1 MKSALRDIAR
11 AFLPVNPFAGKLR
24 ALLSGLVVFIL
35 WTVNAQNRS
44 LPADGLI
51 QFQPESGFIADVLLD
66 LAGRYIHPGTLLL
79 TFIPVALFKL
89 ALAQAAGLLRQA
101 SGESTAS
108 AAAYLKRCAF
118 ASSRIST
125 EATALAQTDALQTL
139 GGPAEIRLAP
149 DVWLLIRSTDHY
161 FLVRGRDGQVR
172 GKYALPH
179 REQIAGV
186 MHADNLILPVDFSH
200 QEKAYRVYLHTQ
212 LAPGDNDEPSGSP
225 ALSKHDADYLLA
237 LNAPEALLLPLL
249 GHAIQRYL
257 RSLDSEVAPLTAEN
271 SPRAAEADERQREE
285 HDNYAHTIAPVLPQR
300 KGFAR
305 PRRHS
310 LYHAHASSEND
321 ESMAA
326 PADDMFLSGLEGH
339 IRQEMV
345 SFFGLENIHITLTNR
360 GNA

>member
-1 MKSALRDIAR
+1 MKSALRDITR

-44 LPADGLI
+44 LPADGLV

-66 LAGRYIHPGTLLL
+66 LAGRYFHPGTLLL
-79 TFIPVALFKL
+79 TFIPVALFR
-89 ALAQAAGLLRQA
+89 LAQAQASGLLRQA

-108 AAAYLKRCAF
+108 TAAYLKRCAF
-118 ASSRIST
+118 AASKIST

-149 DVWLLIRSTDHY
+149 DVWLLIRSTDQY
-161 FLVRGRDGQVR
+161 LLVRGQGGQVPV
-172 GKYALPH
+172 KYALPH
-179 REQIAGV
+179 RHQIAGV
-186 MHADNLILPVDFSH
+186 MHADNLILPVEFLH
-200 QEKAYRVYLHTQ
+200 QEKTYCVNLHTH
-212 LAPGDNDEPSGSP
+212 LAAGENDELSGST
-225 ALSKHDADYLLA
+225 ALRKHDADYLLA
-237 LNAPEALLLPLL
+237 LNAPEALILPVL

-257 RSLDSEVAPLTAEN
+257 RPLDGVPAPLTAEN
-271 SPRAAEADERQREE
+271 SPRAAEAGVRQRVD
-285 HDNYAHTIAPVLPQR
+285 HDNYAHTIVPVLPQC

-310 LYHAHASSEND
+310 LYHAHASSEKD
-321 ESMAA
+321 DSMAA
-326 PADDMFLSGLEGH
+326 PADDTFMSGLEDH

-360 GNA
+360 GN